1 MKLEALLK
9 RVFFGK
15 PVKGERVNYETFR
28 CHTTIPGLVERPSE
42 KEWKKEFK
50 VSSQYS
56 RFNPTGVWYGDET
69 PEEYNN
75 MLKAV
80 LTGSYK

>member
-1 MKLEALLK
+1 MKVKSLLE
-9 RVFFGK
+9 RIFFG
-15 PVKGERVNYETFR
+15 PRVAGEPIGSGRTV
-28 CHTTIPGLVERPSE
+28 TTIPGLTPRPTE

-56 RFNPTGVWYGDET
+56 RFNPTGIWYGDED
-69 PEEYNN
+69 PQEYNN

-80 LTGSYK
+80 LTGSL

>member
-1 MKLEALLK
+1 MKVKALLE
-9 RVFFGK
+9 RIFFG
-15 PVKGERVNYETFR
+15 PRVAGEPIGDPKTSV
-28 CHTTIPGLVERPSE
+28 TIPGLTPRPTE

-56 RFNPTGVWYGDET
+56 RFNPTGIWYST
-69 PEEYNN
+69 QVPEEYNN

-80 LTGSYK
+80 LTGSI